1 MKSSSD
7 NYESFQ
13 LLNYKKDKKYFEG
26 KFNSTTILLDSWGEI
41 FIECLEE
48 GHHSDLSWP
57 FLIYTL
63 VHHQPRSFIHFSNS
77 VTSGS

>member
-1 MKSSSD
+1 MKIWELKSSSN

-41 FIECLEE
+41 FIKCIV
-48 GHHSDLSWP
+48 G
-57 FLIYTL
+57 
-63 VHHQPRSFIHFSNS
+63 
-77 VTSGS
+77 